1 MEWVIGG
8 FVVLIVLGAIFKPS
22 RCDVCGT
29 GFKKKYYTW
38 TIEGKKQYE
47 TTITQSAWC

>member
-29 GFKKKYYTW
+29 GFKKN
-38 TIEGKKQYE
+38 
-47 TTITQSAWC
+47 ITPGLLKAKSSICALIAIAK